1 MKSTVSLVGA
11 AVGLA
16 GCFFTAVAQAQAQD
30 SGSGGP
36 TAGARISPKV
46 DQEINQAVGSSTGAS
61 SADVDAQIRDLEST
75 RTAID
80 QQKQPAISLG
90 VSGWVDQQVQY
101 NVKQ

>member
-1 MKSTVSLVGA
+1 MKSIVSTVWA

-16 GCFFTAVAQAQAQD
+16 GCFFAAVAQAQDA
-30 SGSGGP
+30 GSGGT

-46 DQEINQAVGSSTGAS
+46 DQEINQAVGSDTGAS

-80 QQKQPAISLG
+80 QQKQPTISLG
-90 VSGWVDQQVQY
+90 VSGWVGQQVQY